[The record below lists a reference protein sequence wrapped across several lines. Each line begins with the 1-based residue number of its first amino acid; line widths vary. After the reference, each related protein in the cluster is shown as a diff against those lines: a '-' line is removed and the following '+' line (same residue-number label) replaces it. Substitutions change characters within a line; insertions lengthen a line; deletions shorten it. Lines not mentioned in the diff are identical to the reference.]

1 MNFVE
6 LRNALK
12 SKVEPVYLIHGS
24 DIFLVQKSIDLIIEA
39 VNVISA
45 DLDISRLD
53 NMAHAEG
60 IIAEASTVS
69 FFGGRRIVIVRPFVN
84 EQLNANIKKYLA
96 NPNPQCVLILVS
108 DIAKIK
114 DTQPINCNP
123 MPADVIVKLIVNQLS
138 KSNKKITQVAAT
150 MLAEYCDNTY
160 ARIDSEL
167 NKLINFFAEKQTIDT
182 DDISTVVTK
191 PIEHQ
196 IYELANSICTNT
208 FEHSEQILSA
218 LQQSGVDDY
227 AIFGGLVSAFRR
239 LFYSLT
245 TTADKEVVASVL
257 GCNPFAVHYARR
269 DNGHLRSVIAKLYEY
284 ALDLE
289 YQIKSGKISTE
300 NAIILIAMTARK

>member
-1 MNFVE
+1 MPMNFVD

-12 SKVEPVYLIHGS
+12 HEIKPVYLINGS
-24 DIFLVQKSIDLIIEA
+24 DIFLVQKSVDLIIEA
-39 VNVISA
+39 ANVANA

-53 NMAHAEG
+53 NMASAEA

-84 EQLNANIKKYLA
+84 EQLNANMKKYLA

-114 DTQPINCNP
+114 DVQTVNCNP
-123 MPADVIVKLIVNQLS
+123 MSMDVLTKLIANQLS
-138 KSNKKITQVAAT
+138 KSNKKITQAAAT
-150 MLAEYCDNTY
+150 MLCEYCDNTY
-160 ARIDSEL
+160 ARIDGEL
-167 NKLINFFAEKQTIDT
+167 NKIINFFADKQTIDT
-182 DDISTVVTK
+182 DDIGAVVTK

-196 IYELANSICTNT
+196 IYELANSICTNS
-208 FEHSEQILSA
+208 FERSEQILVV
-218 LQQSGVDDY
+218 LQQSGTDDY

-245 TTADKEVVASVL
+245 TTADREVVASVL

-269 DNGHLRSVIAKLYEY
+269 DNAHLVAKISNLYAY

-289 YQIKSGKISTE
+289 YQIKGGKISTE
-300 NAIILIAMTARK
+300 NAIILLAMAV